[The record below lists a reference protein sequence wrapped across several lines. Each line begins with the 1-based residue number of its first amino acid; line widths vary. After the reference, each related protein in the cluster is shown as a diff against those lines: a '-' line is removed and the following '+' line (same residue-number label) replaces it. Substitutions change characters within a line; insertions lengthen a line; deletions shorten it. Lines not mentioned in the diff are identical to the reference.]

1 MQLNDESFILI
12 QHYFTRVCK
21 IAGCFDS
28 DVSPFRIIPATMMSY
43 SKPVFLLLQAS
54 SAAQLSRQ
62 DPKMR
67 YKALSLQSEA
77 FSAVRTEIASLRGS
91 IVSDELMLSCIIAGL
106 TSSWYDVND
115 IGSSH
120 VLGSQVLL
128 SLWLTSKSNHLKYHE
143 TFILGAYVYWLAIS
157 AFVTG
162 DPKSSFHF
170 QGVLQQ
176 TLHNMEMSHDIVDD
190 TEVPDSY
197 RRIFPH
203 PLTGF
208 SMQTVI
214 CVGKVGSLCR
224 VAHNETVQ
232 SLQTFPLNGADRQ
245 QNLENKARSVEK
257 ELLGLIQTH
266 QNKFQDPQ
274 DSQTTIDEI
283 LIVGEAYRCAGLLQ
297 LYMTFPQ
304 LLQEQMLDLSNRDN
318 ESWEENLLFE
328 LYTQEVTSRKGF
340 TTLQHNWLRS
350 LAFHI
355 LSLLETIPP
364 TSGTRVLQGL
374 PVLIAAT
381 WLVDSM
387 NDGITT
393 QTPLEHPRLPLRK
406 SSKSKEDWR
415 EIVRDGLR
423 MHAEYVGL
431 QQVSRI
437 LEIVEEVWKRDD
449 EGKGKCH
456 WIVVVASMGLQ
467 TLYG

>member
-1 MQLNDESFILI
+1 
-12 QHYFTRVCK
+12 
-21 IAGCFDS
+21 
-28 DVSPFRIIPATMMSY
+28 
-43 SKPVFLLLQAS
+43 
-54 SAAQLSRQ
+54 
-62 DPKMR
+62 MR

-77 FSAVRTEIASLRGS
+77 FSAVRSEIASLRGS
-91 IVSDELMLSCIIAGL
+91 IVSDELMLSCIFAGL

-128 SLWLTSKSNHLKYHE
+128 SLWLKSKSSRLKYHE
-143 TFILGAYVYWLAIS
+143 TFILGAYVYWFAIS
-157 AFVTG
+157 ALVTG
-162 DPKSSFHF
+162 DPKSFHF
-170 QGVLQQ
+170 QEALQQ
-176 TLHNMEMSHDIVDD
+176 TLRNMEISHDIVDD
-190 TEVPDSY
+190 TEVPDSF

-224 VAHNETVQ
+224 MVHNETAQ
-232 SLQTFPLNGADRQ
+232 SLQTFPSNGADWQ
-245 QNLENKARSVEK
+245 ESLEKKARSVEK
-257 ELLGLIQTH
+257 ELLGLFQTR
-266 QNKFQDPQ
+266 QSNFQDPQ

-283 LIVGEAYRCAGLLQ
+283 LVVGEAYRCAGLLQ
-297 LYMTFPQ
+297 LYMTFPR
-304 LLQEQMLDLSNRDN
+304 LLQEQMLGLSNKDN

-328 LYTQEVTSRKGF
+328 LYTQEVTSGQEF
-340 TTLQHNWLRS
+340 TPSQHNWLRS

-387 NDGITT
+387 HNGVAP
-393 QTPLEHPRLPLRK
+393 QAPFEHPRMPLRK
-406 SSKSKEDWR
+406 SLKSKEDWR

-423 MHAEYVGL
+423 MHAECVGL

-437 LEIVEEVWKRDD
+437 LEIVEEVWRRDD

>member
-1 MQLNDESFILI
+1 MQLNDESSILI
-12 QHYFTRVCK
+12 QHYFTGVCK

-28 DVSPFRIIPATMMSY
+28 DISPFRIIPATMMSY

-128 SLWLTSKSNHLKYHE
+128 SLWLASKSSLLKYHE

-170 QGVLQQ
+170 QEALQQ
-176 TLHNMEMSHDIVDD
+176 TLCNMKMSHDIVDD
-190 TEVPDSY
+190 TKVPDSY

-208 SMQTVI
+208 SMQTII

-232 SLQTFPLNGADRQ
+232 SLQAFPLLGSDRQ
-245 QNLENKARSVEK
+245 ENLEKKARAVEQ
-257 ELLGLIQTH
+257 ELLGLLQTR
-266 QNKFQDPQ
+266 QANFQDPQ

-297 LYMTFPQ
+297 LYMTFPR
-304 LLQEQMLDLSNRDN
+304 LLQEQLLDLSHKEND
-318 ESWEENLLFE
+318 SWEENLLFE
-328 LYTQEVTSRKGF
+328 LYTQEVTSGNGF
-340 TTLQHNWLRS
+340 TPSQHNWLRG

-381 WLVDSM
+381 WLVDSI
-387 NDGITT
+387 NDGITA
-393 QTPLEHPRLPLRK
+393 QTPLDHPRLPLRR

-437 LEIVEEVWKRDD
+437 LEIVEEVWRRDD

>member
-1 MQLNDESFILI
+1 
-12 QHYFTRVCK
+12 
-21 IAGCFDS
+21 
-28 DVSPFRIIPATMMSY
+28 
-43 SKPVFLLLQAS
+43 
-54 SAAQLSRQ
+54 
-62 DPKMR
+62 
-67 YKALSLQSEA
+67 
-77 FSAVRTEIASLRGS
+77 
-91 IVSDELMLSCIIAGL
+91 
-106 TSSWYDVND
+106 
-115 IGSSH
+115 
-120 VLGSQVLL
+120 
-128 SLWLTSKSNHLKYHE
+128 
-143 TFILGAYVYWLAIS
+143 
-157 AFVTG
+157 
-162 DPKSSFHF
+162 
-170 QGVLQQ
+170 
-176 TLHNMEMSHDIVDD
+176 MSHDIVDD
-190 TEVPDSY
+190 TKVPDSY

-208 SMQTVI
+208 SMQTII

-232 SLQTFPLNGADRQ
+232 SLQAFPLLGSDRQ
-245 QNLENKARSVEK
+245 ENLEKKARAVEQ
-257 ELLGLIQTH
+257 ELLGLLQTR
-266 QNKFQDPQ
+266 QANFQDPQ

-297 LYMTFPQ
+297 LYMTFPR
-304 LLQEQMLDLSNRDN
+304 LLQEQLLDLSHKEND
-318 ESWEENLLFE
+318 SWEENLLFE
-328 LYTQEVTSRKGF
+328 LYTQEVTSGNGF
-340 TTLQHNWLRS
+340 TPSQHNWLRG

-381 WLVDSM
+381 WLVDSI
-387 NDGITT
+387 NDGITA
-393 QTPLEHPRLPLRK
+393 QTPLDHPRLPLRR

-437 LEIVEEVWKRDD
+437 LEIVEEVWRRDD